1 MAIDTPQTP
10 LDLARAYLSAI
21 GRNGGS
27 STTERKRAASR
38 ANGRM
43 GRTKTKQSDTDEH
56 QPINADCD
64 IDVM

>member
-1 MAIDTPQTP
+1 MASDTPQTP

-21 GRNGGS
+21 GRKGGS

-43 GRTKTKQSDTDEH
+43 CRPKAKQADPDEH
-56 QPINADCD
+56 QPINSEGA
-64 IDVM
+64 V